1 MKLKITKSSI
11 FILLVAFSA
20 GSTSH
25 LALAENA
32 AIAQRAQI
40 TAEQAAVIH
49 KLHTSIR
56 HITDIALYLI
66 DSLKDPAIPYKLDE
80 IVIRIE
86 SIIPLINETIEC
98 IQVELS
104 AERCN
109 SDQAAYET
117 YKRALTLKLDMITE
131 VQDVVTKIAQI
142 LRDGLEHSS
151 TSNKISPIAIK
162 FWNQIKDPL
171 KKLCTPEEFNRIETK
186 LHDLHSAIEGINEE
200 NASLIKELLALL
212 GKLRQLTGGPG
223 DLQGYS
229 SISKRLPKGRAAFQG
244 IPAQLSINDWIHEM
258 RSH

>member
-32 AIAQRAQI
+32 AIAQKAQI

-98 IQVELS
+98 IQGELS
-104 AERCN
+104 AERN
-109 SDQAAYET
+109 
-117 YKRALTLKLDMITE
+117 
-131 VQDVVTKIAQI
+131 VQT
-142 LRDGLEHSS
+142 
-151 TSNKISPIAIK
+151 
-162 FWNQIKDPL
+162 
-171 KKLCTPEEFNRIETK
+171 
-186 LHDLHSAIEGINEE
+186 
-200 NASLIKELLALL
+200 
-212 GKLRQLTGGPG
+212 
-223 DLQGYS
+223 
-229 SISKRLPKGRAAFQG
+229 
-244 IPAQLSINDWIHEM
+244 SINLKT
-258 RSH
+258 